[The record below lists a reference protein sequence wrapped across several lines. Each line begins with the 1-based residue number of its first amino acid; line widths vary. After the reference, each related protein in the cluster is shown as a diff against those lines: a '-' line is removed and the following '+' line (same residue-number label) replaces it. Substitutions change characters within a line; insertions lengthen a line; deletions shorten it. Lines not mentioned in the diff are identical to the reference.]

1 MRVQKHLDDF
11 HRYKQS
17 EKQLMVIDIA
27 KCIQANMCLRMKCC
41 VIGGGCDAYGVCIFG
56 IKWHRKISSK
66 L

>member
-27 KCIQANMCLRMKCC
+27 KYTYTSKYVFANEMLCDW
-41 VIGGGCDAYGVCIFG
+41 GGDAYGVY
-56 IKWHRKISSK
+56 SE
-66 L
+66 